1 MNYLQRGINRCVE
14 PCGGGGGISAGA
26 NVGAG
31 TGQVFRDITGG
42 TTFNLRTLLS
52 PTGTVSIVTNGD
64 VVELEAVASNV
75 GGGEGIFATD
85 LDFKSLTSTGNTV
98 TITST
103 ATTVNLEVA
112 GLARGSQDFSD
123 AAGGSP
129 FSLALTTLSGALT
142 SPAMVLVNGSLSIT
156 PAGSGLLETASFQII
171 ATTDGTAGGLGIAS
185 DVVQVD
191 GPNALTTISLST
203 VTQTGNDFELV
214 FAVTGAGQTATFN
227 YTTELI

>member
-14 PCGGGGGISAGA
+14 PCGGGGGITAGD

-31 TGQVFRDITGG
+31 PGEVFRDITGG

-64 VVELEAVASNV
+64 VVELDAVASNV

-85 LDFKSLTSTGNTV
+85 LDFKSLTSTGNSV

-112 GLARGSQDFSD
+112 GLARGSQDFLDSVSPLD
-123 AAGGSP
+123 LTISTLAGG
-129 FSLALTTLSGALT
+129 LT
-142 SPAMVLVNGSLSIT
+142 SPGMILLNGVLSIT
-156 PAGSGLLETASFQII
+156 TGGTLRTTSYQII
-171 ATTDGTAGGLGIAS
+171 ATTDGVALSPAS

-191 GPNALTTISLST
+191 GPNAPAT
-203 VTQTGNDFELV
+203 VFLNTVSQSGNDLV
-214 FAVTGAGQTATFN
+214 LQFIVSGAGATATLT
-227 YTTELI
+227 YTTELIG

>member
-14 PCGGGGGISAGA
+14 PCGGGGGITAGD

-31 TGQVFRDITGG
+31 PGEVFRDITGG

-64 VVELEAVASNV
+64 VVELDAVASNV

-112 GLARGSQDFSD
+112 GLARGSQDFLDSVSPLD
-123 AAGGSP
+123 LTISTLAGG
-129 FSLALTTLSGALT
+129 LT
-142 SPAMVLVNGSLSIT
+142 SPGMILLNGVLSIT
-156 PAGSGLLETASFQII
+156 TGGTLRTTSYQII
-171 ATTDGTAGGLGIAS
+171 ATTDGTALSPAS

-191 GPNALTTISLST
+191 GPNAPAT
-203 VTQTGNDFELV
+203 VFLNTVSQSGNDLV
-214 FAVTGAGQTATFN
+214 LQFIVSGAGATATLT
-227 YTTELI
+227 YTTELIG

>member
-1 MNYLQRGINRCVE
+1 MVDYLQRGINRCVE

-31 TGQVFRDITGG
+31 TGEVFRDITGG

-85 LDFKSLTSTGNTV
+85 LDFKSLTSTGSTV
-98 TITST
+98 TLTST

-112 GLARGSQDFSD
+112 GLARGSQTFSD
-123 AAGGSP
+123 LAAGSP
-129 FSLALTTLSGALT
+129 IDLTITTLAGALT
-142 SPAMVLVNGSLSIT
+142 SPGMILLNGVLSIT
-156 PAGSGLLETASFQII
+156 TGGTLRTTSYQII
-171 ATTDGTAGGLGIAS
+171 ATTDGVALSPAS

-191 GPNALTTISLST
+191 GPNAPAT
-203 VTQTGNDFELV
+203 VFLNTVSQSGNDLV
-214 FAVTGAGQTATFN
+214 LQFIVSGAGATATLA
-227 YTTELI
+227 YTTELIG

>member
-14 PCGGGGGISAGA
+14 PCGGGGGITAGD

-31 TGQVFRDITGG
+31 PGEVFRDITGG

-64 VVELEAVASNV
+64 VVELDAVASNV

-98 TITST
+98 ALTST

-112 GLARGSQDFSD
+112 GLARGSQDFLDSVSPLD
-123 AAGGSP
+123 LTISTLAGG
-129 FSLALTTLSGALT
+129 LT
-142 SPAMVLVNGSLSIT
+142 SPGMILLNGVLSIT
-156 PAGSGLLETASFQII
+156 TGGTLRTTSYQII
-171 ATTDGTAGGLGIAS
+171 ATTDGVALSPAS

-191 GPNALTTISLST
+191 GPNAPAT
-203 VTQTGNDFELV
+203 VFLNTVSQSGNDLV
-214 FAVTGAGQTATFN
+214 LQFIVSGAGATATLT
-227 YTTELI
+227 YTTELIG